1 MVNEV
6 EKDSLFEKLSEEHG
20 DMLRSKLN
28 EKEVVLDSLYE
39 LAEHMCLDGDCRS
52 ITWIEIVSDA
62 IDYIKEH
69 AE

>member
-1 MVNEV
+1 MNNVD
-6 EKDSLFEKLSEEHG
+6 KDSLFDKLAEDHS
-20 DMLRSKLN
+20 DMLRSKLS
-28 EKEVVLDSLYE
+28 EKEVVLDALYE
-39 LAEHMCLDGDCRS
+39 LAEHMYLDGDCRS